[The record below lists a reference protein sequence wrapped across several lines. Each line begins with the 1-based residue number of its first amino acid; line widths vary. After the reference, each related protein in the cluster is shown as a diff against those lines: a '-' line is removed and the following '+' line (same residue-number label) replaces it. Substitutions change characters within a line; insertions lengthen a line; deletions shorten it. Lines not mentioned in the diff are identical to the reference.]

1 LSFIPICCRAKFQ
14 SPRAAS
20 GSKSGLITIN
30 KGSSNQ
36 QPSRRE
42 AQIHVEAEGSGL
54 SAHQLSM
61 LGIILSAGAPTPA
74 TPTEG
79 SAATAATTQHEL
91 TPARGHP
98 ASKGTTKSARVLPV
112 PLLSASTE
120 DLELSLTRELL
131 GSPATRAAV
140 GDGSGLN
147 EGELDAAIY
156 TLDRV
161 LGRIAHEEQHVLPTA
176 APAVPP
182 PLYPSTSDDA
192 QLLAQ
197 QLMMAGEEGQSG
209 LLQQSPA
216 VAAIAANP
224 AGIAST
230 PARRSPLG
238 HKVSGEVQGLHCRAL
253 KGAHRHRHEGVA
265 FHRFTLETCNNGG
278 DWQTRHQMVH
288 EEVDVVLTSCPARL

>member
-1 LSFIPICCRAKFQ
+1 
-14 SPRAAS
+14 
-20 GSKSGLITIN
+20 
-30 KGSSNQ
+30 
-36 QPSRRE
+36 
-42 AQIHVEAEGSGL
+42 
-54 SAHQLSM
+54 
-61 LGIILSAGAPTPA
+61 
-74 TPTEG
+74 
-79 SAATAATTQHEL
+79 
-91 TPARGHP
+91 
-98 ASKGTTKSARVLPV
+98 V

-140 GDGSGLN
+140 GEGSGLN

-176 APAVPP
+176 APAVTP

-216 VAAIAANP
+216 VAAVAANP

-238 HKVSGEVQGLHCRAL
+238 HKVPGEVQGLHCRAL
-253 KGAHRHRHEGVA
+253 KDAHRHRHDRKGWHRQVA
-265 FHRFTLETCNNGG
+265 DRITIDSL
-278 DWQTRHQMVH
+278 WRHATT
-288 EEVDVVLTSCPARL
+288 VVTGKHVIKWCMKKLMLS